1 MRYRPDMSRSI
12 VFEENNG
19 RLVAEV
25 TTSDFAS
32 AFAAM
37 AHIAL
42 IAERHGHHPD
52 MAISWNRLTISIY
65 SHDVGAITDR
75 DHALAQGITAEVQP

>member
-1 MRYRPDMSRSI
+1 MSRSMS
-12 VFEENNG
+12 FEEING

-25 TTSDFAS
+25 TSSDFSS
-32 AFAAM
+32 AFAVM
-37 AHIAL
+37 SHIAL
-42 IAERHGHHPD
+42 IAERQGHHPD

-75 DHALAQGITAEVQP
+75 DHCLAQAITAEVRP